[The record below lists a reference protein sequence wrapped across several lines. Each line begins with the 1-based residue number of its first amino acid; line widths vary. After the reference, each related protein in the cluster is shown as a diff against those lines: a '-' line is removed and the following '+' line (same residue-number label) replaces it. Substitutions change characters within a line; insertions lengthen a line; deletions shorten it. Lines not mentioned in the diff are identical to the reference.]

1 MSAKGVAKGHPH
13 CWGWVEVGESP
24 EQPRIA
30 AERSGAQPEVARSRE
45 KCDDGVDF
53 DDPVSRWLLYR
64 FQI

>member
-30 AERSGAQPEVARSRE
+30 AERSGAQPEVVRSRE
-45 KCDDGVDF
+45 KSGEV
-53 DDPVSRWLLYR
+53 R
-64 FQI
+64 